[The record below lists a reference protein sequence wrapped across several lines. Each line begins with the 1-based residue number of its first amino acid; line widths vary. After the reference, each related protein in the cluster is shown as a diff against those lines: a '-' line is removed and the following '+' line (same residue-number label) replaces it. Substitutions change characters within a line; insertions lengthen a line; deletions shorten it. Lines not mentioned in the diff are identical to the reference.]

1 MSKKYIIAGWEYNN
15 IWELVS
21 VYKDEEEHTFYGVS
35 ARVDYQKISIK
46 ITDCI
51 RG

>member
-1 MSKKYIIAGWEYNN
+1 M
-15 IWELVS
+15 
-21 VYKDEEEHTFYGVS
+21 YKDEEEHTFYGVS

-51 RG
+51 RGKVSVSARDSKYRCFGR